1 MVDSKLRVLP
11 EVETSTCKSSRRGG
25 TGSYKE
31 EVQRQVMVLEKLV
44 KHVLGRCS
52 LVSKDL
58 GKANY
63 PVDDRAW
70 RK

>member
-1 MVDSKLRVLP
+1 MI
-11 EVETSTCKSSRRGG
+11 
-25 TGSYKE
+25 
-31 EVQRQVMVLEKLV
+31 MEKLV
-44 KHVLGRCS
+44 RHVLGHRS

-63 PVDDRAW
+63 PFDDRAW

>member
-1 MVDSKLRVLP
+1 MLP
-11 EVETSTCKSSRRGG
+11 EVETSTRKSSRRGG

-44 KHVLGRCS
+44 RHVLGLYI

-63 PVDDRAW
+63 PFDDRAW